1 MREKMPRALEPSGQE
16 QSSHHRGHSHG
27 RGQHESARDTG
38 EVEAKRKE
46 RHFKVYYNTDVLK
59 ARTECYGAYYAP
71 GTSQG
76 VMSLPMTEFDISEG
90 LGTAP
95 KSWDPKVSR
104 TWT

>member
-1 MREKMPRALEPSGQE
+1 MAK
-16 QSSHHRGHSHG
+16 SSQVTTGGHSHG
-27 RGQHESARDTG
+27 RGQHESAQDTG

-46 RHFKVYYNTDVLK
+46 RHFKVYYTDVLK
-59 ARTECYGAYYAP
+59 VRTECYGAYYAP

-90 LGTAP
+90 LETAP

-104 TWT
+104 AWT